1 MQAAERAR
9 NMDGHGRGIIDR
21 AAPFAIDHEHLR
33 RYTMGD
39 QQLEMEV
46 LGLFADELPK
56 TLAALRASG
65 TETEWKIAAH
75 TLKGSSRAVGAW
87 RVARAAVAAEQNP
100 LAVYDPIGRAELLGP
115 CELAVGDVL
124 AYIRGLNAPA

>member
-1 MQAAERAR
+1 MLAAEQGLKT
-9 NMDGHGRGIIDR
+9 DGHGRGIIDR
-21 AAPFAIDHEHLR
+21 VAPYAIDHEHLR

-39 QQLEMEV
+39 QQLELEV
-46 LGLFADELPK
+46 LGLFAGELPK

-87 RVARAAVAAEQNP
+87 RVARAAVAAEQDP
-100 LAVYDPIGRAELLGP
+100 RVIYDPIGRAELLAH

-124 AYIRGLNAPA
+124 SYIRGLNAPG